1 MDAFFIVIQFES
13 ISINISTL
21 IFMNFRNTI
30 SIIYDVLNMYGL
42 GVKVCNHSISMRG
55 YIIELS
61 RYGAEMHFPMK
72 ALKIEQKEITL
83 LPKMENCQ

>member
-21 IFMNFRNTI
+21 IFMNFRNAI

-55 YIIELS
+55 Y
-61 RYGAEMHFPMK
+61 
-72 ALKIEQKEITL
+72 
-83 LPKMENCQ
+83 N